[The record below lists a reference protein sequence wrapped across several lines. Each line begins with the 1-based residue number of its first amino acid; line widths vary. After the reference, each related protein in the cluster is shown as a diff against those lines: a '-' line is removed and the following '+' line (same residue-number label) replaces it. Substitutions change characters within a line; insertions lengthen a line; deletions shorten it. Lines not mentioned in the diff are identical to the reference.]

1 MRTVQSYCKS
11 YIALVY
17 PGQTLPPDQLREVRH
32 AFHAGAEA
40 IFKLLDDI
48 GGDAAISEDAGV
60 AMLTGIREELRAYAG
75 QVLRGEA

>member
-1 MRTVQSYCKS
+1 MRTIQSYCEA

-17 PGQTLPPDQLREVRH
+17 PGMTLPPDQLREVRH

-40 IFKLLDDI
+40 MFKFLDDVS
-48 GGDAAISEDAGV
+48 DDSISEDAGV
-60 AMLTGIREELRAYAG
+60 AMLTGIREELRAYSG